1 MSFLSNKRR
10 LSKRREIIW
19 LIIFA
24 IGSLGGCRSDGE
36 QPQNNNR
43 QSVESPADQVQGD
56 PVSLA
61 TDEEKLLLIR
71 SLPLGISYEDA
82 SKRVPDLGELE
93 IEGYSEYLHQQ
104 GLAKAFTEMSVFD
117 RQARL
122 ELNFENNIL
131 YSYYFR
137 LSALDR
143 ATASDLYRRLQS
155 FYSERYGRPRE
166 EQQVEGAVENHSSF
180 WTNDT
185 FSVVMTASAQPDQN
199 ILSWGFQSSPP

>member
-1 MSFLSNKRR
+1 MSNKR
-10 LSKRREIIW
+10 EIAW

-24 IGSLGGCRSDGE
+24 IASLAACRSGDRSDE
-36 QPQNNNR
+36 QSQNNNR
-43 QSVESPADQVQGD
+43 QSVQSAADEVQGE
-56 PVSLA
+56 PASLA

-82 SKRVPDLGELE
+82 SKRIPDLGELE

-137 LSALDR
+137 LAGLDR
-143 ATASDLYRRLQS
+143 DTAGDLYRRLQS
-155 FYSERYGRPRE
+155 FYSERYGKPRE
-166 EQQVEGAVENHSSF
+166 EQQAEGAIQNHSSF
-180 WTNDT
+180 WSNDT
-185 FSVVMTASAQPDQN
+185 FSVVMTASAQPDQS
-199 ILSWGFQSSPP
+199 ILSWGFQSLRP